1 MQRYVSVAPMMDW
14 TDKHC
19 RYFMR
24 LISRKAL
31 LYTEMVTQEAILRGD
46 RQHLLGFDP
55 AESPVAL
62 QVGGCH
68 PERLAQCA
76 KLAEQWGYSEIN
88 LNVGC
93 PSDRV
98 QQGRIGAC
106 LMKEP
111 ALVSE
116 CLAAMRAVAAI
127 PVTVKSRIG
136 VDDCDSY
143 EDLCEF
149 MRLVIASGTQVA
161 IVHARKAWLKGLSPK
176 ENREVPPLRYEMVHQ
191 LKLDFPQ
198 LELII
203 NGGIQTHEQIAE
215 HLKSVD
221 GVMLGRVAYH
231 DPYILAEVDN
241 RYYGEATQPLS
252 REQLIESMLPYV
264 DHHLAKGGRLHQI
277 TRHMMGLFHG
287 EPGAKAWRRALSSI
301 CMQKNATTKDLIT
314 ASKCS
319 QTAA

>member
-24 LISRKAL
+24 LISRKVL

-62 QVGGCH
+62 QVGGCN

-76 KLAEQWGYSEIN
+76 KIAEQWGYSEIN

-111 ALVSE
+111 ALVAE
-116 CLAAMRAVAAI
+116 CLAAMRDVVAI

-143 EDLCEF
+143 EALCEF
-149 MRLVIASGTQVA
+149 MRLVITSGTHVA

-176 ENREVPPLRYEMVHQ
+176 ENREVPPLRYEVVHQ
-191 LKLDFPQ
+191 LKRDFPQ
-198 LELII
+198 LDLII

-231 DPYILAEVDN
+231 DPYLLAEVDN
-241 RYYGEATQPLS
+241 RYYGDTTQPLS
-252 REQLIESMLPYV
+252 REHIIEAILPYV
-264 DHHLAKGGRLHQI
+264 EQHLAKGGRLHQI

-301 CMQKNATTKDLIT
+301 CMQKNATALDLLT

-319 QTAA
+319 QIAA